1 MILTRR
7 IISKLK
13 TKEVAVIQW
22 YTQAG
27 NINTNLRVRIDFA
40 LPEFSAKKI
49 MMWECYMDNS
59 SKGIHGIFLGRYILT
74 ASILNIK
81 TPKYII
87 EAVD

>member
-13 TKEVAVIQW
+13 IKEVSVIQW
-22 YTQAG
+22 HTQAG

-59 SKGIHGIFLGRYILT
+59 SKGIYGIFLVRDILT
-74 ASILNIK
+74 VLRLNIGS
-81 TPKYII
+81 PKYLI